1 MQPGLVTAYL
11 STNYV
16 VFSDGRDCS
25 IRIGR
30 RSLIIDRLL
39 LSRKT
44 ASAAFIT
51 GWNPFSRGRSSRVNA
66 YWDRELK
73 RYLNDSGFSF
83 LPGEGQGEGRAHLG
97 DWPSEASVL
106 AFDMSR
112 ARAASAGRRFR
123 QNAIVYIQVGRPA
136 ELVLLRWL
144 G

>member
-11 STNYV
+11 STDYV
-16 VFSDGRDCS
+16 VFSGGRDCS

-44 ASAAFIT
+44 ESAAFIT
-51 GWNPFSRGRSSRVNA
+51 AWNPFSRDRYSTSNA
-66 YWDRELK
+66 YWDRQLNC
-73 RYLNDSGFSF
+73 YLNDSGFSF
-83 LPGEGQGEGRAHLG
+83 LPGEGRAQLG
-97 DWPSEASVL
+97 DWPSEISVL
-106 AFDMSR
+106 AFGMSR

-123 QNAIVYIQVGRPA
+123 QNAIVYIQDGRPA
-136 ELVLLRWL
+136 EFVLLRWL